1 MSAPAGAMSGR
12 TAPAETFD
20 LVAAADGRYTAEGAL
35 TFATA
40 RQARELGAQLLL
52 AGGGNGAATLE
63 IDCRG
68 ISVADSAGLAVL
80 LDWLGA
86 ARRRG
91 RTLRYTHLPAD
102 LTALARI
109 SEIEELLERGV

>member
-1 MSAPAGAMSGR
+1 MSAPTGAVSGR
-12 TAPAETFD
+12 TAPADIFR
-20 LVAAADGRYTAEGAL
+20 LVAAADGHYTAEGPL

-52 AGGGNGAATLE
+52 AGGGNGAAALA

-68 ISVADSAGLAVL
+68 ITVSDSAGLAVL
-80 LDWLGA
+80 LDWLGM

-91 RTLRYTHLPAD
+91 RTLCYTHLPEG

-109 SEIEELLERGV
+109 SEVEELLERGV

>member
-1 MSAPAGAMSGR
+1 MSEPRGTVNGRDAPADAFR
-12 TAPAETFD
+12 
-20 LVAAADGRYTAEGAL
+20 LVGAADGHYAAEGAL

-40 RQARELGAQLLL
+40 RRARELGARLLL
-52 AGGGNGAATLE
+52 AGGGNGAAALE

-68 ISVADSAGLAVL
+68 ITVSDSAGLAVL

-86 ARRRG
+86 AKRRG
-91 RTLRYTHLPAD
+91 RALRYTHLPAD

-109 SEIEELLERGV
+109 SEVEGLLERGV